1 MVNLRKFC
9 ISDELFSG
17 FEIMVDLDNV
27 ETLDNI
33 IKEVLKNAIDVL
45 EEKKFY
51 ILLRLLKDKVKRFHV
66 HDYTFAEI
74 LISQPTDI
82 FYICSHC

>member
-1 MVNLRKFC
+1 MVNLRKFS

-17 FEIMVDLDNV
+17 FEIMIDLDNL
-27 ETLDNI
+27 ETIDNI

-51 ILLRLLKDKVKRFHV
+51 NLVRLLKDKANKFHV

-74 LISQPTDI
+74 LMSQTNDI

>member
-9 ISDELFSG
+9 ISDKLFSG
-17 FEIMVDLDNV
+17 FEIMIDLDNF
-27 ETLDNI
+27 ENLDNI

-51 ILLRLLKDKVKRFHV
+51 NLVRLLKDKANKFHV
-66 HDYTFAEI
+66 HDYTFPEI
-74 LISQPTDI
+74 LMSRTNDI